1 MCTGSWA
8 RKYTYIRSD
17 KKGFRELTL
26 QTFFRMFSIGTEG
39 PELWLSRDVLI
50 ERKFDEANQSI
61 AKYPVQCAVS
71 AQVFATTWRCSLGRG
86 GHESCESWQQ
96 FQVPR
101 PTTNR
106 VFFCHGIFII
116 FKYVHDVL
124 YFVIWWSGEELRRE
138 AISVAVEGFG
148 A

>member
-96 FQVPR
+96 FQAPR

-106 VFFCHGIFII
+106 VFF
-116 FKYVHDVL
+116 
-124 YFVIWWSGEELRRE
+124 FVMVSLSFLNMFMMFYIL
-138 AISVAVEGFG
+138 
-148 A
+148 